1 MNERFLRYLRFK
13 KLSQKKL
20 CELSS
25 VPQAT
30 VSRFCNGNAI
40 MSDALL
46 RLLQV
51 CDDLS
56 LEWFFYGTGEMI
68 RSRCGNSV
76 TNNYGAYAGADVVND
91 KGVLVKDSRGVRVS
105 PAGDIELMG
114 IIAEKDRIILQKD
127 TLISERDRTISEL
140 YQLVGGRK

>member
-1 MNERFLRYLRFK
+1 MFHMWYLLQIWNFFILNANMNERFLRYLRFK

-30 VSRFCNGNAI
+30 VSRFCNGNGI

-46 RLLQV
+46 KMLQV

-56 LEWFFYGTGEMI
+56 LEWFFYGTGE
-68 RSRCGNSV
+68 RC
-76 TNNYGAYAGADVVND
+76 
-91 KGVLVKDSRGVRVS
+91 
-105 PAGDIELMG
+105 
-114 IIAEKDRIILQKD
+114 Q
-127 TLISERDRTISEL
+127 
-140 YQLVGGRK
+140 